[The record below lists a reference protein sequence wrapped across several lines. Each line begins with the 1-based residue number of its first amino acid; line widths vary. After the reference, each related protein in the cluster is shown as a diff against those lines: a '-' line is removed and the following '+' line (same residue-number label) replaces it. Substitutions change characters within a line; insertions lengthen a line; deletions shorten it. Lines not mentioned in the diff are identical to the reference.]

1 MPGGPVL
8 GVEALEAV
16 EALDVF
22 DVQTYALHDGP
33 GIRTAVFLRGC
44 PLRCAWCHN
53 PEAWARS
60 PGLSPT
66 TRSVDELVEAV
77 LADGPFF
84 DASGGGV
91 TFTGGEPTVQRA
103 AMVEAARRLRQH
115 GVHVALE
122 TCGEF
127 PTSAC
132 EELVEVVD
140 LFLFD
145 VKHLEPDAHRAGTG
159 GGPARIQANLER
171 LVELAGPARVVPRV
185 PVIPG
190 FNATPAALTA
200 IVERLEDLGFDGEV
214 HLLAYHGWARTKY
227 EELGLAYEDR
237 PALDDAT
244 RGALDA
250 VFEGRRLCP
259 VWGGGT

>member
-1 MPGGPVL
+1 V
-8 GVEALEAV
+8 
-16 EALDVF
+16 LDVF
-22 DVQTYALHDGP
+22 DVFDVFDVQSYALHDGP

-53 PEAWARS
+53 PESWACSPGRS
-60 PGLSPT
+60 PAART
-66 TRSVDELVEAV
+66 VDDVVETV

-103 AMVEAARRLRQH
+103 ALVAAARRLREH

-132 EELVEVVD
+132 EDLAEVVD

-145 VKHLEPDAHRAGTG
+145 VKHTDPDVHRDATG
-159 GGPARIQANLER
+159 VGVARIQANLER
-171 LVELAGPARVVPRV
+171 LVALVGTARVVPRV

-190 FNATPAALTA
+190 FNANPAALTA
-200 IVERLEDLGFDGEV
+200 IVDRLEDLGFRDEV
-214 HLLAYHGWARTKY
+214 HLLAYHGWARAKY
-227 EELGLAYEDR
+227 DALGLAFEDR
-237 PALDDAT
+237 PPLDDAT
-244 RGALDA
+244 RAALDA
-250 VFEGRRLCP
+250 VFEGRRVRA